1 MSNVTP
7 NVFSTL
13 PEKRV
18 GVFANEDAL
27 KPEFIPETLPG
38 RENELTQIALALRPI
53 TESVG
58 AKGRNLFV
66 FGPPGSGKTASTRRA
81 LRDLSDY
88 SDKAWCF
95 YVNCWQ
101 HSTRHAVFSQL
112 AFLAEEPLPR
122 RGLAADEVFERF
134 TAAVRISRRNAVVV
148 LDEVDRLLHV
158 GNDRVL
164 YDLARAK
171 ELSGASFTQILVS
184 NDAQLLSK
192 LDARARSSLQ
202 PATLEFK
209 QYSPLQLKQIL
220 LERAATAFFEN
231 ALSKEALALCAACG
245 AKAGGDARVALQALY
260 DAGRNAEQRGAC
272 VVELADARKA
282 VLEQEVLNASKEKRL
297 VGLTR
302 LEESVLSVLREA
314 GKPLESG
321 ELYSLLEGVA
331 SERTLR
337 ECLKLLELKRL
348 VVTEEKDSSKGDR
361 GRTRLIKL
369 V

>member
-1 MSNVTP
+1 MP

-13 PEKRV
+13 PEKRE
-18 GVFANEDAL
+18 GVFTNEDAL
-27 KPEFIPETLPG
+27 KPEFIPEMLPG
-38 RENELTQIALALRPI
+38 RENELTQIALALRPLA
-53 TESVG
+53 ESAG

-81 LRDLSDY
+81 LKDLREY

-112 AFLAEEPLPR
+112 ALLAEEPLPR

-134 TAAVRISRRNAVVV
+134 SGAVRNSKKNAVVV
-148 LDEVDRLLHV
+148 LDEFDRLLQA
-158 GNDRVL
+158 GNDKVL

-171 ELSGASFTQILVS
+171 ELSGANFTEILIS
-184 NDAQLLSK
+184 NDADLLSK

-209 QYSPLQLKQIL
+209 QYSPTQLKQIL
-220 LERAATAFFEN
+220 LERAAAAFHEN
-231 ALSKEALALCAACG
+231 ILSKEALALCAACG

-260 DAGRNAEQRGAC
+260 DAGRNAEQRGAGI
-272 VVELADARKA
+272 VELADAKKA
-282 VLEQEVLNASKEKRL
+282 VLEQEVINASKEKRL
-297 VGLTR
+297 TGLTR
-302 LEESVLSVLREA
+302 LEESTLSVLREA

-331 SERTLR
+331 SERSLR
-337 ECLKLLELKRL
+337 ECLSLLELKKL
-348 VVTEEKDSSKGDR
+348 IVAEEKASQKGER

-369 V
+369 A

>member
-1 MSNVTP
+1 MP

-13 PEKRV
+13 PEKRE

-27 KPEFIPETLPG
+27 KPEFIPEVLPG
-38 RENELTQIALALRPI
+38 RENELTQIALALRPLA
-53 TESVG
+53 ESVN
-58 AKGRNLFV
+58 AKGRNLFI

-134 TAAVRISRRNAVVV
+134 ASVVKNSRKNAVIV
-148 LDEVDRLLHV
+148 LDEFDRLLHA
-158 GNDRVL
+158 GNDKVL
-164 YDLARAK
+164 YDFARAR
-171 ELSGASFTQILVS
+171 ELSGANFTEIIIS
-184 NDAQLLSK
+184 NDAELLSK

-202 PATLEFK
+202 PMVLEFK

-220 LERAATAFFEN
+220 LERAATAFREN

-260 DAGRNAEQRGAC
+260 DAGRYAEQRGAS
-272 VVELADARKA
+272 VVELMDARKA

-297 VGLTR
+297 AGLTR
-302 LEESVLSVLREA
+302 LEESTLSVLREA
-314 GKPLESG
+314 GRPLESG

-331 SERTLR
+331 SERSLR
-337 ECLKLLELKRL
+337 ECLKLLELKKL
-348 VVTEEKDSSKGDR
+348 VVLEEKNSEKGER

-369 V
+369 A

>member
-1 MSNVTP
+1 MP
-7 NVFSTL
+7 NVFSSL
-13 PEKRV
+13 PEKRE

-27 KPEFIPETLPG
+27 KPEFIPDALPG
-38 RENELTQIALALRPI
+38 RENELTQIALALRPLA
-53 TESVG
+53 ESAG

-81 LRDLSDY
+81 LKDLNEY

-101 HSTRHAVFSQL
+101 YATRHAVFSQL

-134 TAAVRISRRNAVVV
+134 AGAVRTSKKNAVVV
-148 LDEVDRLLHV
+148 LDEFDRLLQA
-158 GNDRVL
+158 GNDKLL

-171 ELSGASFTQILVS
+171 ELSGANFTEILIS
-184 NDAQLLSK
+184 NDADLLSK

-202 PATLEFK
+202 PATIEFK
-209 QYSPLQLKQIL
+209 QYSPTQLKEIL
-220 LERAATAFFEN
+220 LERAAAAFHEN
-231 ALSKEALALCAACG
+231 VLSKEALALCAACG

-260 DAGRNAEQRGAC
+260 DAGRNAEQRGARF
-272 VVELADARKA
+272 VELVDAKKA
-282 VLEQEVLNASKEKRL
+282 VLEQEVMSASKEKRL
-297 VGLTR
+297 TGLTR
-302 LEESVLSVLREA
+302 LEESTLSVLREA

-331 SERTLR
+331 SERSLR
-337 ECLKLLELKRL
+337 ECLNLLQLKKL
-348 VVTEEKDSSKGDR
+348 VVLEEKGSVTGER

-369 V
+369 A